1 MYTSRDDARSDL
13 FLSGAWYVFG
23 PLVVGLIVT
32 LTRLDRVPGVATVLA
47 LTLPL
52 VFTIVV
58 PLLLMRY
65 RGESLSDIGLG
76 GGGDDSIG
84 LGFLAA
90 VPIVAAGVGAAVLGA
105 GSLAAVSP
113 LTAFPLADGAG
124 IVSIVTAAFSW
135 VGLLFLTFYGTVK
148 ARDAFGGDGV
158 RLYEGI
164 VRVGRYV
171 GIVGCVAIVI
181 IILAFFTSLGGGQVL
196 SLLAYPIGVTV
207 AVLIIARG
215 GQGTAT
221 TTIPTVLTA
230 VILMA
235 IGPFA
240 LTFNL
245 TSLAL
250 VIYTASLFGG
260 IGLLVAAIV
269 ERTHRGGGALL
280 LGLLIGL
287 LTRLG
292 GGGAFGL

>member
-23 PLVVGLIVT
+23 PLVVGLLVSI
-32 LTRLDRVPGVATVLA
+32 TRLDRIGGLGTVFA
-47 LTLPL
+47 LTFPL
-52 VFTIVV
+52 LFTVVV

-76 GGGDDSIG
+76 GGGDSSVG

-90 VPIVAAGVGAAVLGA
+90 LPIVLAGIAAAVLGA
-105 GSLAAVSP
+105 GTLAAVSP
-113 LTAFPLADGAG
+113 LTAFPISDGSG
-124 IVSIVTAAFSW
+124 IVSILAAALRW
-135 VGLLFLTFYGTVK
+135 VGLLFLTMYGTVK
-148 ARDAFGGDGV
+148 ARDAFGGDAVG
-158 RLYEGI
+158 LHDGI

-181 IILAFFTSLGGGQVL
+181 IILAFFRSLDSGQVL
-196 SLLAYPIGVTV
+196 SLLAYPVGVTI
-207 AVLIIARG
+207 AVFLVGRG
-215 GQGTAT
+215 GQATST

-250 VIYTASLFGG
+250 IIYTASLFGG
-260 IGLLVAAIV
+260 IGLVVAGIV
-269 ERTHRGGGALL
+269 ERTQRGGGALV

-292 GGGAFGL
+292 AGGAFGL